1 MVNWRLCCACTL
13 LLPQIAGTSVT
24 GPTTANP
31 FDVLRPCVAIDARD
45 IARLDAGNTVA
56 RVLSEQ
62 DGNVA
67 VFGARRVAVTGDRL
81 VAWMQRIEQLRQSK
95 FVESMA
101 RFSDPPVFE
110 DLALLSLDERDLQ
123 ILRECLSA
131 KCRAKLTDREIQ
143 TLRQATNSADLQWG
157 PRLDDAFRRL
167 ILERLRAY
175 LSGGHRALGQWV
187 DGRSPMPLDAVFG
200 SLLTRTPCLGQ
211 QFTEL
216 ADLLERFPDPVDT
229 PLDTFFYW
237 SKERLGGKS
246 IVSATQVVVARGQ
259 DARSTDALV
268 VGKQLFATHY
278 MNGSLNVTA
287 IVSTGKGSA
296 QYLVILNRTNVDFLR
311 GLFGGLVRLT
321 VERRIKAELPSILD
335 QLAKRLE
342 SEPPR

>member
-1 MVNWRLCCACTL
+1 
-13 LLPQIAGTSVT
+13 
-24 GPTTANP
+24 
-31 FDVLRPCVAIDARD
+31 
-45 IARLDAGNTVA
+45 
-56 RVLSEQ
+56 
-62 DGNVA
+62 
-67 VFGARRVAVTGDRL
+67 
-81 VAWMQRIEQLRQSK
+81 
-95 FVESMA
+95 
-101 RFSDPPVFE
+101 
-110 DLALLSLDERDLQ
+110 
-123 ILRECLSA
+123 
-131 KCRAKLTDREIQ
+131 
-143 TLRQATNSADLQWG
+143 
-157 PRLDDAFRRL
+157 
-167 ILERLRAY
+167 
-175 LSGGHRALGQWV
+175 
-187 DGRSPMPLDAVFG
+187 
-200 SLLTRTPCLGQ
+200 
-211 QFTEL
+211 
-216 ADLLERFPDPVDT
+216 
-229 PLDTFFYW
+229 LDTFFYW